1 MGTSLCRLCESSI
14 LGSRAGFCTDTSN
27 TFPQSALAIIS
38 MIGGVV
44 GCLDLTL
51 EVGYP

>member
-1 MGTSLCRLCESSI
+1 M
-14 LGSRAGFCTDTSN
+14 DTSN

-38 MIGGVV
+38 LTGGVA

-51 EVGYP
+51 EVGTLESTPCPTGGER